1 MGAHATMHKPP
12 ELSGLGEEPMAIATS
27 PIDPQP
33 EPKPRTLAPD
43 DRIVAEGKPFEIID
57 GRLVVVPP
65 SGEPHG
71 NRQIAVGALITAH
84 LASGWRAATEMLTRV
99 AHDSDFA
106 AGVAI
111 YREGKTADGA
121 RHMEEIA
128 IEIKSSQSWSDLRRR
143 AELLTRAGVRIL
155 LVVDVVKQRAHRWN
169 TATERFDDLDPDTL
183 IDDEAFVTPV
193 PVRAMLDEA
202 RVDAA
207 NLDAMRAKGL
217 PELAQSIDAARGEG
231 EAQGLARGKAE
242 SVVSVLAARR
252 LDISDEERDQILS
265 CTDLCR
271 LDRWLTAAVVVGSVA
286 ELLET

>member
-1 MGAHATMHKPP
+1 MGAHATMQEPP

-33 EPKPRTLAPD
+33 EPTPKKLAPD

-106 AGVAI
+106 ADVAI
-111 YREGKTADGA
+111 YREGKTTDGA
-121 RHMEEIA
+121 RHVEEIA

-169 TATERFDDLDPDTL
+169 TTTERFDDLDPDTV

-202 RVDAA
+202 LVDAA

-217 PELAQSIDAARGEG
+217 PELERSIDAARD
-231 EAQGLARGKAE
+231 AGLAKGKAE
-242 SVVSVLAARR
+242 SVVSVVAARR
-252 LDISDEERDQILS
+252 LDISDAQREQILS
-265 CTDLCR
+265 CMDIGR
-271 LDRWLTAAVVVGSVA
+271 LDQWLTAAVTVGSVA
-286 ELLET
+286 ELFET